1 MSEQATKQDAPQPL
15 DPLLTLREVS
25 QTVSLQSSAIYG
37 RIQRG
42 EFPPGL
48 LLSRRCRRWRRS
60 SIAAWLESL
69 A

>member
-1 MSEQATKQDAPQPL
+1 MPEQATTQDTPQPL

-25 QTVSLQSSAIYG
+25 QTVGLQSSAIYG

-42 EFPPGL
+42 EFPSGV

-60 SIAAWLESL
+60 TIAAWLESL